1 MTEQPVIVQKISW
14 INLCPWTLIFK
25 TFPIASGAGVLAF
38 ALLGVL
44 LSPMGWIVSEK
55 IFLDD
60 VLNRSAQ
67 LNEIVE
73 NNGSPY
79 RSVFAP
85 ASSTDSVSL
94 KVSGMT
100 LNGPHLVFRQIGRPF
115 EFIFSSE
122 VSLREFFYLVF
133 GGIWTVLVWSFAG
146 LAISRISL
154 LRLTR
159 NERVGIDEGFAFAK
173 GNWKTAVGAIGIP
186 LLAVLLLCIPGA
198 LIGLLMNF
206 EFGAFL
212 AAVVWVFVLLFG
224 GLSALLLLGLMF
236 GWPLMVA
243 SIGCEGQNSFDAM
256 TRGYAYTFQ
265 RPFHYAFYA
274 LVAIVIGSFAWIF
287 IGGLAQGV
295 VDISSW
301 SSSWG
306 ANISQPDR
314 LNQITAGVDV
324 NGDELSGWG
333 KTGHSMIQ
341 FFNAILKTL
350 AAAFLYGLFWCMASA
365 VYLVLRFDVDETEM
379 DEIFLVDE
387 KRTYQLPPLKT
398 DSNGIPQIQK
408 TAEAGS
414 NESPLEETPS
424 SENE

>member
-94 KVSGMT
+94 KVSGIS
-100 LNGPHLVFRQIGRPF
+100 LNGPQLVFRQIGRPF
-115 EFIFSSE
+115 EFIFSSD
-122 VSLREFFYLVF
+122 VSLKEFTYLVF

-146 LAISRISL
+146 LAIVRISL

-159 NERVGIDEGFAFAK
+159 NERVGIDDGFAFAK
-173 GNWKTAVGAIGIP
+173 SNWKTTVGAIGIP
-186 LLAVLLLCIPGA
+186 LLAVLLLCVPGA

-206 EFGAFL
+206 EFGAFI
-212 AAVVWVFVLLFG
+212 AAGLWVFVLLFG
-224 GLSALLLLGLMF
+224 GLAALLLLGLMF

-243 SIGCEGQNSFDAM
+243 SVGCEGQNSFDAM

-274 LVAIVIGSFAWIF
+274 MVAILVGSFAWF
-287 IGGLAQGV
+287 VIGGLAQGV
-295 VDISSW
+295 VDISGW

-306 ANISQPDR
+306 ANIFNSDR
-314 LNQITAGVDV
+314 FDQIVAGV
-324 NGDELSGWG
+324 NGEGDPLSGWG
-333 KTGHSMIQ
+333 QTGHSMIH
-341 FFNAILKTL
+341 FFNAALKTL
-350 AAAFLYGLFWCMASA
+350 AAAFLYGLFWSMASA
-365 VYLVLRFDVDETEM
+365 IYLVLRFDVDETEM
-379 DEIFLVDE
+379 DEIFLVDQ

-398 DSNGIPQIQK
+398 DANGIPQIQK
-408 TAEAGS
+408 T
-414 NESPLEETPS
+414 TPS
-424 SENE
+424 ESVESSSLEMPPAEGE

>member
-94 KVSGMT
+94 EVSGGA
-100 LNGPHLVFRQIGRPF
+100 LNGPHLVFRQIERPF

-122 VSLREFFYLVF
+122 VSLKEFIYLVF

-159 NERVGIDEGFAFAK
+159 NERVGVDEGFAFAK

-243 SIGCEGQNSFDAM
+243 SVGCEGQNSFDAM

-274 LVAIVIGSFAWIF
+274 MVAILVGSFAWF
-287 IGGLAQGV
+287 VIGGLAQGV
-295 VDISSW
+295 VDMSSW

-314 LNQITAGVDV
+314 MNQITAGVDV
-324 NGDELSGWG
+324 NGDELSEWG
-333 KTGHSMIQ
+333 QTGHSMIQ
-341 FFNAILKTL
+341 FFNASLKTL

-398 DSNGIPQIQK
+398 DSNGIPQIQ
-408 TAEAGS
+408 TTTPSEIL
-414 NESPLEETPS
+414 ESSSLETPS
-424 SENE
+424 AEGE